1 MTEKRLK
8 LFATLRDIVGA
19 KEMTVPFRDGQ
30 TVRELLDSI
39 AQVQPE
45 LGREI
50 MTDDGELTGLVHV
63 MVHGR
68 NIQWL
73 NGLDTTIKE
82 DDILVLMPPSAGG

>member
-8 LFATLRDIVGA
+8 LFATLRDIVGK
-19 KEMTVPFRDGQ
+19 KEMTVPFRAGQ
-30 TVRELLDSI
+30 TVRDLLDSI
-39 AQVQPE
+39 AEIHPE

-73 NGLDTTIKE
+73 DGLDTTIKE